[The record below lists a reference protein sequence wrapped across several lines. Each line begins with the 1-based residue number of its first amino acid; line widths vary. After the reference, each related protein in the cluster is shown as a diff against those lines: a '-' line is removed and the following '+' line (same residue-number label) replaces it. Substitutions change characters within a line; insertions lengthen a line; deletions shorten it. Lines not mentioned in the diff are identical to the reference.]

1 MPRTLPRALL
11 RLAERQLGLLSRRQL
26 LRHLGPDAAD
36 GLVRHGHLERMERG
50 VYRIPGGPPSP
61 LQPAV
66 AAALRA
72 GGGATLTGPAV
83 LAHHR
88 VDGIDP
94 AEAPFEVLVGEG
106 RRLETVTFPWR
117 RDPNPARRTT
127 RLGEVR
133 LATVDDALVHSVRW
147 RDELGDRTLRLA
159 CDWLGWRGLLDRNG
173 FLQRLVRQAEA
184 DPDAAALLEVIGG
197 LVLGRCESDGER
209 TLGVLA
215 TRFDPPPEPQV
226 WLPGPRRADWYFE
239 ALRLALE
246 YDGRVDHAG
255 EAGRLADRDRDE
267 GLEAHGIVVVRF
279 TDADLADE
287 AACVAR
293 LASRLTLRAHELGIH
308 APTYR
313 PPAVD

>member
-1 MPRTLPRALL
+1 MPRTLPRPLL
-11 RLAERQLGLLSRRQL
+11 LLAERQLGLLSRRQL

-36 GLVRHGHLERMERG
+36 GVVRHGHLVRVERG
-50 VYRIPGGPPSP
+50 VYRVPGGTPSP

-72 GGGATLTGPAV
+72 GRGATLTGAAV

-88 VDGIDP
+88 VDGVDP

-106 RRLETVTFPWR
+106 RRLEAVSFPWR

-127 RLGEVR
+127 LLGEVR
-133 LATVDDALVHSVRW
+133 LATVDDALVHSIRS
-147 RDELGDRTLRLA
+147 RDVLGDRTLRLA
-159 CDWLGWRGLLDRNG
+159 CDWLGWRGLLDRDG
-173 FLQRLVRQAEA
+173 FVQRLVTQASA

-239 ALRLALE
+239 LLRLALE
-246 YDGRVDHAG
+246 YDGRVDHDG
-255 EAGRLADRDRDE
+255 ENGRLADRARDDDLAE
-267 GLEAHGIVVVRF
+267 HGIVVVRF
-279 TDADLADE
+279 TAADLADE
-287 AACVAR
+287 PGCVAE
-293 LASRLTLRAHELGIH
+293 LASRLTLRAHELGLP

-313 PPAVD
+313 PPTGR